1 MKSED
6 VFKKNANT
14 GFLEKIRKNLKKFEK
29 NVQKRFK
36 KIISCTSSMCAS
48 V

>member
-14 GFLEKIRKNLKKFEK
+14 GFLEKNRKNSKK

-36 KIISCTSSMCAS
+36 KLFH